1 MLENAKK
8 IYCSC
13 INEVLQH
20 SEYMYINLEIE
31 IRFVFFLACMY
42 TGIQQNSVITNS
54 KGPKK
59 KLRYNHNSLYKQIV
73 LYVKISLAG
82 I

>member
-31 IRFVFFLACMY
+31 KRFVFFLACMY
-42 TGIQQNSVITNS
+42 TGIFAVTFQNWMIDVEEI
-54 KGPKK
+54 K
-59 KLRYNHNSLYKQIV
+59 
-73 LYVKISLAG
+73 
-82 I
+82 